1 MTEVEKVAETVDDG
15 ETVLDPDC
23 EMVRVLHGDAVYE
36 TDTVPHELADADIDV
51 DGEMVELADPQ
62 AEPVTVDAYDTVA
75 FGEEDVVDEIVGD
88 EETDTD
94 PH

>member
-36 TDTVPHELADADIDV
+36 TDPVPHELGEGDIDV
-51 DGEMVELADPQ
+51 DGEMVELADSQ
-62 AEPVTVDAYDTVA
+62 VEPVAD
-75 FGEEDVVDEIVGD
+75 DE
-88 EETDTD
+88 
-94 PH
+94 